1 MRVTVKLL
9 SCFALFAVIGT
20 AQTSST
26 PAKPAVTVR
35 SGQMGAVATAGF
47 AVGVPVIGN
56 IIPGHPPASLTG
68 HPYSAE
74 QITEHVQTLA
84 DGTHISQTVSKVRY
98 YRDSQG
104 RARIE
109 RSFIL
114 PPGVQ
119 ASASTFV
126 TIVDPVA
133 GCQYTFDSRQHT
145 ARRISMPSQ
154 PHQTSQWF
162 QKTAPPVAAG
172 FPRAANV
179 IPGNSVPRATTGAET
194 QRESL
199 GTHTIEGVP
208 AEGMRTTTTFP
219 AGSVGNDREFTT
231 TSETWMAKDLDV
243 TVLSK
248 SSDPRYGETTTRLTD
263 ISQTEPDPNLFLVP
277 PDYTIVDQQQT
288 PIQ

>member
-1 MRVTVKLL
+1 MRTTLATL
-9 SCFALFAVIGT
+9 SCFGLFAAMCA

-35 SGQMGAVATAGF
+35 SGQMSGVATAGF
-47 AVGVPVIGN
+47 VAGVPVIGN
-56 IIPGHPPASLTG
+56 IIPGHPPTSLTG

-74 QITEHVQTLA
+74 QLTEHIQTLA
-84 DGTHISQTVSKVRY
+84 DGTHISQTVSKINL

-104 RARIE
+104 RTRIE
-109 RSFIL
+109 HSFIL
-114 PPGVQ
+114 PPGAQ
-119 ASASTFV
+119 GSASTFV

-133 GCQYTFDSRQHT
+133 GCQYTFDTHQHT
-145 ARRISMPSQ
+145 ARRIYLPPQ
-154 PHQTSQWF
+154 PPQTSQWF
-162 QKTAPPVAAG
+162 QKTAPPVAAN
-172 FPRAANV
+172 FPRATNI
-179 IPGNSVPRATTGAET
+179 IPANSVPRATAGAET

-208 AEGMRTTTTFP
+208 AEGTRVTTIYP

-231 TSETWMAKDLDV
+231 TSETWMSKDLGV

-263 ISQTEPDPNLFLVP
+263 ISQSEPDPNLFLVP

-288 PIQ
+288 PVQ